1 MKYAFFMLLALLTL
15 CLSAGFKP
23 ASASNKNDTMMK
35 EKERVEKQDM
45 HAAMMGRM
53 MENEGREQGYE
64 NSPSCNEPCETSM
77 MGMNR
82 MHSWRE
88 MYSSHRHTIKKALA
102 IVCMIMLLC
111 AIINILLTI
120 LVILDMTKT
129 GRFNGLWVPLL
140 LIIGV
145 PATALYAMFRIGDS
159 IRFAAEQKKQ

>member
-23 ASASNKNDTMMK
+23 ASASNKEDTMMK
-35 EKERVEKQDM
+35 EKERMEKQDM

-53 MENEGREQGYE
+53 MEHEGREQGYE
-64 NSPSCNEPCETSM
+64 NPSCNTPCKPGM

-82 MHSWRE
+82 MHSWKE
-88 MYSSHRHTIKKALA
+88 MYASHHHTIKKALA
-102 IVCMIMLLC
+102 MVCMVMLLC

-145 PATALYAMFRIGDS
+145 PATALYAMFRIGDN
-159 IRFAAEQKKQ
+159 IKLAAEQKKQ